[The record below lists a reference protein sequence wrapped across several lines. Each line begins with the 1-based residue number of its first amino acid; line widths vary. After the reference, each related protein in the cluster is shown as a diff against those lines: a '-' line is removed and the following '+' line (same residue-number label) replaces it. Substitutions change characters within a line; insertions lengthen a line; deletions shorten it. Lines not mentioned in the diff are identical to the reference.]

1 MQTLGER
8 LEEARKRKGLS
19 IREAAEAT
27 KIRGDYLQKF
37 EANSFDFDLPPL
49 YIRGFLRTYAKY
61 LEFDPVRVLSEFD
74 TMMAD
79 EGRAPRRETREN
91 YGRVEIGSE
100 TSEPAAPRSSG
111 GGGGSGLD
119 PVMLKYALFGG
130 GAIVI
135 VVVVVLLINVFS
147 GRTEPRT
154 TVPKQTTQAV
164 QQPSSSPGG
173 TVDGA
178 AVAQTITFTASES
191 TRIKVVRLP
200 DESVVFDGSLVRGE
214 TRSFT
219 KTGVWRVTVED
230 RTKIRLEVNG
240 RVMDIPVLENGNWG
254 RFRLD

>member
-61 LEFDPVRVLSEFD
+61 LEFDPARVVSEFD

-91 YGRVEIGSE
+91 YGRVEIGGDN
-100 TSEPAAPRSSG
+100 SEPAPRTSG
-111 GGGGSGLD
+111 GGGGLD

-130 GAIVI
+130 GALVLVI
-135 VVVVVLLINVFS
+135 VVVLLINVLS
-147 GRTEPRT
+147 GRTETRPAA
-154 TVPKQTTQAV
+154 PKQTTQAAPPANNAPV
-164 QQPSSSPGG
+164 G
-173 TVDGA
+173 TAEAGV
-178 AVAQTITFTASES
+178 VAQTITFTASDA

-200 DESVVFDGSLVRGE
+200 DETVVFDGALARNE
-214 TRSFT
+214 TRTFT
-219 KTGVWRVTVED
+219 KTGVWRITVED

-240 RVMDIPVLENGNWG
+240 RAMEIPVLENGNWG

>member
-61 LEFDPVRVLSEFD
+61 LEFDPTRVLSEFD

-91 YGRVEIGSE
+91 YGRVEIGGESA
-100 TSEPAAPRSSG
+100 EPPPRSSG
-111 GGGGSGLD
+111 GGGAGGLD

-130 GAIVI
+130 GALVI
-135 VVVVVLLINVFS
+135 VVVVVLLINVLS
-147 GRTEPRT
+147 GRSEPRPT
-154 TVPKQTTQAV
+154 APKQTVADNT
-164 QQPSSSPGG
+164 
-173 TVDGA
+173 
-178 AVAQTITFTASES
+178 VAQPVQPPATTDAGSSAQNLTFTALDN
-191 TRIKVVRLP
+191 TRLKIVR
-200 DESVVFDGSLVRGE
+200 DTDKSVVFDGALTRGE
-214 TRSFT
+214 TRTFR
-219 KTGVWRVTVED
+219 KVGKFLVTVEKGSSL
-230 RTKIRLEVNG
+230 RMEVNG
-240 RVMDIPVLENGNWG
+240 RSYDVPYAGYG
-254 RFRLD
+254 RFALD

>member
-37 EANSFDFDLPPL
+37 EANAFDFDLPPL

-61 LEFDPVRVLSEFD
+61 LEFDPTRVVSEFD

-91 YGRVEIGSE
+91 YGRVEIGGE
-100 TSEPAAPRSSG
+100 NSEPAARSSG
-111 GGGGSGLD
+111 GGAGGLD

-130 GAIVI
+130 GALVL

-147 GRTEPRT
+147 GHAEPRQT
-154 TVPKQTTQAV
+154 TPKQTA
-164 QQPSSSPGG
+164 QPAPTSPVG
-173 TVDGA
+173 TDATG
-178 AVAQTITFTASES
+178 VAQTITFTASDA
-191 TRIKVVRLP
+191 TRIKIVRLP
-200 DESVVFDGSLVRGE
+200 DEGVVFEGSLARGE
-214 TRSFT
+214 MRTFS
-219 KTGVWRVTVED
+219 KTGVWRITVED

-240 RVMDIPVLENGNWG
+240 RAMDIPVLENGNYG

>member
-61 LEFDPVRVLSEFD
+61 LEFDPARVVSEFD

-91 YGRVEIGSE
+91 YGRVELGGESA
-100 TSEPAAPRSSG
+100 EPAPRSS
-111 GGGGSGLD
+111 GGGSGLD

-130 GAIVI
+130 GALVL
-135 VVVVVLLINVFS
+135 VVVVVLLINVLS
-147 GRTEPRT
+147 GRTEPRPNA
-154 TVPKQTTQAV
+154 PKQTAAENSGAQSAPQNPV
-164 QQPSSSPGG
+164 G
-173 TVDGA
+173 VD
-178 AVAQTITFTASES
+178 AVAGAQTLTFTALDN
-191 TRIKVVRLP
+191 TRIKIVR
-200 DESVVFDGSLVRGE
+200 DADQGVVFEGSLARGE
-214 TRSFT
+214 TRSFR
-219 KTGVWRVTVED
+219 KVGILRITVED
-230 RTKIRLEVNG
+230 RTKLRVEVNG
-240 RVMDIPVLENGNWG
+240 QAIDMSQFPWNGNYG
-254 RFRLD
+254 RFKLD

>member
-19 IREAAEAT
+19 IREAAEST

-91 YGRVEIGSE
+91 YGRVEIGGESP
-100 TSEPAAPRSSG
+100 EPAPRSSG
-111 GGGGSGLD
+111 GGGAGGLD

-147 GRTEPRT
+147 GHTEPRPT
-154 TVPKQTTQAV
+154 APKQTAADNNTAAQLM
-164 QQPSSSPGG
+164 QPPGA
-173 TVDGA
+173 TDA
-178 AVAQTITFTASES
+178 AISAQNLTFTALEN
-191 TRIKVVRLP
+191 TRLKIVR
-200 DESVVFDGSLVRGE
+200 DADKSVVFDGALTRDE
-214 TRSFT
+214 TRTFR
-219 KTGVWRVTVED
+219 KVGKFLVTVEKGSAL
-230 RTKIRLEVNG
+230 RMEVNG
-240 RVMDIPVLENGNWG
+240 RSYDVPYAGYG
-254 RFRLD
+254 RFALD

>member
-61 LEFDPVRVLSEFD
+61 LEFDPTRVVSEFD

-91 YGRVEIGSE
+91 YGRVEIGGE
-100 TSEPAAPRSSG
+100 NSEPAPRSSG
-111 GGGGSGLD
+111 GGGAGGLD

-130 GAIVI
+130 GALVL

-147 GRTEPRT
+147 TRSDSRPSA
-154 TVPKQTTQAV
+154 PKQTVADNTAAQPV
-164 QQPSSSPGG
+164 QQP
-173 TVDGA
+173 A
-178 AVAQTITFTASES
+178 ATDANASAQNLTFTALDN
-191 TRIKVVRLP
+191 TRLKIVR
-200 DESVVFDGSLVRGE
+200 DADKSVVFDGAMTRGE
-214 TRSFT
+214 TRTFR
-219 KTGVWRVTVED
+219 KVGKFLVTVEKGSSL
-230 RTKIRLEVNG
+230 RMEVNG
-240 RVMDIPVLENGNWG
+240 RSYDVPFAGYG
-254 RFRLD
+254 RFALD